1 MNLAFATTS
10 AATTSMTATTSL
22 VHAPGSPLE
31 EIIKAVSRIAPT
43 DSNVM
48 LTGETGTGKEV
59 LARFVHENSLR
70 ANRHFVPVN
79 CGAIPET
86 LLESELFGH
95 VRGAFT
101 GAVANRKGR
110 VAMAEGG
117 TLFLDEIGEMPLA
130 LQVKLLRLLQE
141 RTYEPVGS
149 AESVSGNFRLIA
161 ATNRNLAA
169 EVEAGRFRRDLYYRL
184 MVCPVELPPL
194 RTRKA
199 DILALFTHF
208 WRQRGESRPVES
220 QALKAIEQHPWPGNV
235 RELENLVER
244 ISVCTEGPIIR
255 VTDLPS
261 PVRQAA
267 MQTNLQD
274 APALSLVP
282 PPPPSAPVEIFAQG
296 SFPTPAPSAPGFE
309 PLPLETPAMHLPVPE
324 RLLADAASP
333 TLPIDLPALLRT
345 LEDTYIAAALQ
356 QAGGNRKAAAD
367 LLGLQRTTLVEKLRR
382 RARDSQAA

>member
-1 MNLAFATTS
+1 MNIASLNDAS
-10 AATTSMTATTSL
+10 SVPSSPSL
-22 VHAPGSPLE
+22 VHAPGSPLVE
-31 EIIKAVSRIAPT
+31 VMKAVARIAPT
-43 DSNVM
+43 DSTVL

-59 LARFVHENSLR
+59 IARFVHDNSAR
-70 ANRHFVPVN
+70 ARRHFVPVN

-101 GAVANRKGR
+101 GAIANRKGR

-149 AESVSGNFRLIA
+149 AESVTANFRLIA
-161 ATNRNLAA
+161 ATNRNLAH

-194 RTRKA
+194 RARKA
-199 DILALFTHF
+199 DILTLFEHF
-208 WRQRGESRPVES
+208 WRQRGETRPVEPA
-220 QALKAIEQHPWPGNV
+220 ALRAIEQHPWPGNV

-244 ISVCTEGPIIR
+244 ISVCTEGPVIR
-255 VTDLPS
+255 ATDLP
-261 PVRQAA
+261 PPLKQVA
-267 MQTNLQD
+267 MTVTEFT
-274 APALSLVP
+274 APTLSLVTTPPAPTP
-282 PPPPSAPVEIFAQG
+282 PPPASR
-296 SFPTPAPSAPGFE
+296 TFE
-309 PLPLETPAMHLPVPE
+309 PLPSEPPIIQVPAPETLMAEVSPAK
-324 RLLADAASP
+324 
-333 TLPIDLPALLRT
+333 LPIDLPGLLRA
-345 LEDTYIAAALQ
+345 LEDAYIAAALQ
-356 QAGGNRKAAAD
+356 QANGNRKAAAD

-382 RARDSQAA
+382 RARESQAA

>member
-1 MNLAFATTS
+1 MNLAFTT
-10 AATTSMTATTSL
+10 TATVQVPSSTPL

-31 EIIKAVSRIAPT
+31 EVIKAVSRIAPT
-43 DSNVM
+43 DSTVM

-59 LARFVHENSLR
+59 VARFVHENSPR
-70 ANRHFVPVN
+70 TSRHFVPVN

-149 AESVSGNFRLIA
+149 AESVSANFRLIA

-194 RTRKA
+194 RARKA
-199 DILALFTHF
+199 DILALFSHF
-208 WRQRGESRPVES
+208 WHQRGETRAIES
-220 QALKAIEQHPWPGNV
+220 QALKAIELHPWPGNV

-244 ISVCTEGPIIR
+244 VSVCTEGPVIR
-255 VTDLPS
+255 VTDLPA

-267 MQTNLQD
+267 MQVHEL
-274 APALSLVP
+274 ASPSLALVP
-282 PPPPSAPVEIFAQG
+282 QPPPSAPVDVYAHTG
-296 SFPTPAPSAPGFE
+296 FPTPAATPPGFE
-309 PLPLETPAMHLPVPE
+309 PLPSEAPALQLPTPEA
-324 RLLADAASP
+324 LLADAAAP
-333 TLPIDLPALLRT
+333 KLPIDLPALLRT
-345 LEDTYIAAALQ
+345 LEDAYIAAALQ

>member
-1 MNLAFATTS
+1 MNLAFATTT
-10 AATTSMTATTSL
+10 ATTTVPATTSL

-31 EIIKAVSRIAPT
+31 DIIKAVSRIAPT

-59 LARFVHENSLR
+59 LARFVHENSPR
-70 ANRHFVPVN
+70 ASRHFVPVN

-101 GAVANRKGR
+101 GAIANRKGR

-149 AESVSGNFRLIA
+149 AESVSANFRLIA

-194 RTRKA
+194 RIRKA

-208 WRQRGESRPVES
+208 WRQRGETRSIEA

-274 APALSLVP
+274 APSLSLVP
-282 PPPPSAPVEIFAQG
+282 PPPPSPPIDVFAHG
-296 SFPTPAPSAPGFE
+296 SFPTPAPSSPGFE
-309 PLPLETPAMHLPVPE
+309 PLPSESPAMQLPMPD